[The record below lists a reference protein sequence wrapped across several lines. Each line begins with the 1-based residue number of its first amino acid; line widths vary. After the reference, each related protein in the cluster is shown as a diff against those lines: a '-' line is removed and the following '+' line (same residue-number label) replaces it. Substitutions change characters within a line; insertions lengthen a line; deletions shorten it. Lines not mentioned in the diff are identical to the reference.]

1 MSDVRQVSVR
11 VLCAGIALLM
21 AVSSCASPPT
31 IERAGVEYDRAV
43 TNVIMQQ
50 LLLNIA
56 RQRHHHPIHFTVVS
70 NVAATFDFRVNA
82 GVGHRLLEEPGLHLV
97 PIIGGTVAENP
108 TISIVPVEGEEF
120 TKRLLTPMDETK
132 FYFLARQGVD
142 ISVLLRL
149 MAREFWTEGIE
160 GEQLFVNSPSERA
173 QYEEFR
179 RRVLH
184 LEGLR
189 VAGKLYAEPLVFE
202 KTWELPLNSPEAFQA
217 LEKGYHLTHNEKSK
231 IYLLRKPVTGR
242 VVVTNYDPSLLSNEI
257 RYHLNQEAS
266 KYPLNQVLVDI
277 RPGYP
282 GGDYPFHGSFRFRS
296 FNSIIAFIARGI
308 DEEVEF
314 AVAPD
319 PRTGP
324 ILHNP
329 AKSLE
334 ILETGGRPSDQAFG
348 VRYKEWYYSLKDAS
362 RGETD
367 GARWNLDSFR
377 VLYQLFQMTVTD
389 VSKTLVPGITIAK

>member
-1 MSDVRQVSVR
+1 M
-11 VLCAGIALLM
+11 VLTG
-21 AVSSCASPPT
+21 CASPPT

-43 TNVIMQQ
+43 TNVIMEQ

-56 RQRHHHPIHFTVVS
+56 RRRHHHPIHFTVVS
-70 NVAATFDFRVNA
+70 NVAATFDFRST
-82 GVGHRLLEEPGLHLV
+82 VGISPTIREASPSLLPSFST
-97 PIIGGTVAENP
+97 TVAENP
-108 TISIVPVEGEEF
+108 TVSIVPVEGEEF
-120 TKRLLTPMDETK
+120 TKRLLTPLDETK

-142 ISVLLRL
+142 LSVLLRL
-149 MAREFWTEGIE
+149 LARDFWTEAME
-160 GEQLFVNSPSERA
+160 GEQVFVNSPREKSS
-173 QYEEFR
+173 YEEFR

-189 VAGKLYAEPLVFE
+189 LAGKLYAEPLVFE

-217 LEKGYHLTHNEKSK
+217 LEKGYHLTHNDKNK
-231 IYLLRKPVTGR
+231 TYVLRRSVTGR
-242 VVVTNYDPSLLSNEI
+242 VVITNYDPSLLSNEI
-257 RYHLNQEAS
+257 RFHLHQEAS

-282 GGDYPFHGSFRFRS
+282 GGDYPFHGAFRFRS

-314 AVAPD
+314 VVQPD
-319 PRTGP
+319 RRTGS

-334 ILETGGRPSDQAFG
+334 IHETEERPLHLAFG
-348 VRYKEWYYSLKDAS
+348 VRYKDRFYSIKDATP
-362 RGETD
+362 GD
-367 GARWNLDSFR
+367 ADAARWNLDSFR
-377 VLYQLFQMTVTD
+377 LLYQLFQMTVTD
-389 VSKTLVPGITIAK
+389 VSKALVPAITIAK

>member
-1 MSDVRQVSVR
+1 MSRIHHLCVRGI
-11 VLCAGIALLM
+11 LIALIVLELT
-21 AVSSCASPPT
+21 SGCASPPT

-43 TNVIMQQ
+43 TNVIIEQ

-70 NVAATFDFRVNA
+70 NVAATFDFRMNA
-82 GVGHRLLEEPGLHLV
+82 GIGHRLLEEPGLHLV
-97 PIIGGTVAENP
+97 PILGGTIAENP

-142 ISVLLRL
+142 LSVLLRL
-149 MAREFWTEGIE
+149 LARDFWTEGIE
-160 GEQLFVNSPSERA
+160 GEQVFVNSPREKS

-184 LEGLR
+184 LEALR
-189 VAGKLYAEPLVFE
+189 VASKLYAEPLVFE
-202 KTWELPLNSPEAFQA
+202 KTWEMPLNSPEAFQA
-217 LEKGYHLTHNEKSK
+217 LEKGYQVTHNVKGGT
-231 IYLLRKPVTGR
+231 YLLRKQVTGR
-242 VVVTNYDPSLLSNEI
+242 VVITNYDPSLLSNEI
-257 RYHLNQEAS
+257 RYHLNQEAN
-266 KYPLNQVLVDI
+266 KYSTNQVLVDI

-282 GGDYPFHGSFRFRS
+282 GGDYPFHGGFRLRS
-296 FNSIIAFIARGI
+296 FNAILAFIARGI

-314 AVAPD
+314 AVEPD

-324 ILHNP
+324 TLQNP

-334 ILETGGRPSDQAFG
+334 ILETERRPAGQAFG
-348 VRYKEWYYSLKDAS
+348 VKYKDWFYSLKDAAV
-362 RGETD
+362 ED
-367 GARWNLDSFR
+367 KAAARWNLDSFR

>member
-1 MSDVRQVSVR
+1 MPI
-11 VLCAGIALLM
+11 LALTG
-21 AVSSCASPPT
+21 CASPPT

-43 TNVIMQQ
+43 TNVIIEQ

-56 RQRHHHPIHFTVVS
+56 RRRHHHPIHFTVVS
-70 NVAATFDFRVNA
+70 NVAATFDFRMNA

-97 PIIGGTVAENP
+97 PILGGTIAENP

-120 TKRLLTPMDETK
+120 TKRLLTPMDDAK

-142 ISVLLRL
+142 LSVLLRL
-149 MAREFWTEGIE
+149 LARDFWTEGME
-160 GEQLFVNSPSERA
+160 GEQVFVNSPRGEA
-173 QYEEFR
+173 QYEEVR

-189 VAGKLYAEPLVFE
+189 VSSKLYAEPLVFE
-202 KTWELPLNSPEAFQA
+202 KTWELPLHSPEAFQA
-217 LEKGYHLTHNEKSK
+217 LEKGYHLTFNEKNK
-231 IYLLRKPVTGR
+231 TYVLRKSVTGR
-242 VVVTNYDPSLLSNEI
+242 VAITNYDPSLLSNEI

-266 KYPLNQVLVDI
+266 KFPPNQVLVDI

-282 GGDYPFHGSFRFRS
+282 GGDYPFHGGFRFRS
-296 FNSIIAFIARGI
+296 FNTIIAFIAKGI
-308 DEEVEF
+308 DEEVEY
-314 AVAPD
+314 AVEPD
-319 PRTGP
+319 PRTGK

-329 AKSLE
+329 SKSLE
-334 ILETGGRPSDQAFG
+334 VLETAGRPSAQAFG
-348 VRYKEWYYSLKDAS
+348 VRYKDRYYSVTDATE
-362 RGETD
+362 GD
-367 GARWNLDSFR
+367 VDAARWNLDSFR

>member
-1 MSDVRQVSVR
+1 M
-11 VLCAGIALLM
+11 
-21 AVSSCASPPT
+21 
-31 IERAGVEYDRAV
+31 
-43 TNVIMQQ
+43 
-50 LLLNIA
+50 
-56 RQRHHHPIHFTVVS
+56 
-70 NVAATFDFRVNA
+70 
-82 GVGHRLLEEPGLHLV
+82 
-97 PIIGGTVAENP
+97 
-108 TISIVPVEGEEF
+108 
-120 TKRLLTPMDETK
+120 LTPLDDTK

-142 ISVLLRL
+142 LSVLLRL
-149 MAREFWTEGIE
+149 LARDFWTEGNE
-160 GEQLFVNSPSERA
+160 GEQVFVNSPREKA

-189 VAGKLYAEPLVFE
+189 IASKLYAEPLVYE

-217 LEKGYHLTHNEKSK
+217 LEKGYHLTHNEKGK
-231 IYLLRKPVTGR
+231 TYLLRKPVTGR
-242 VVVTNYDPSLLSNEI
+242 VVITNYDPSLLSNEI

-282 GGDYPFHGSFRFRS
+282 GGDYPFHGGFRFRS
-296 FNSIIAFIARGI
+296 FNAIIAFVARGI
-308 DEEVEF
+308 DEEAEF
-314 AVAPD
+314 AVEPD
-319 PRTGP
+319 PRTGS

-334 ILETGGRPSDQAFG
+334 ILETEGRPSDLAFG
-348 VRYKEWYYSLKDAS
+348 VRYKDRYYSLKDA
-362 RGETD
+362 TQHD
-367 GARWNLDSFR
+367 IDAARWNLDSFR